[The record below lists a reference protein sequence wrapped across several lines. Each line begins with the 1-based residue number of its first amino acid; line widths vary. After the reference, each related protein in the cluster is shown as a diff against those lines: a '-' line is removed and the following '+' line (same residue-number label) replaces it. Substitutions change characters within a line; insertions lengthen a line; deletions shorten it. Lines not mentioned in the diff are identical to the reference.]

1 MSTIVAPGTRILAIE
16 DNPLT
21 ADLLVRCLTQAGYDI
36 DILGRGK
43 DAIRRLEE
51 TTYSIVLLDLSLPDV
66 DGLELCRELRAR
78 GDLTPVL
85 MLSARDELNDR
96 VEGLHSGAD
105 DYLTKPFKTI
115 ELEARVHAL
124 IRRGLRFLEPKDV
137 LHFGALAMDVK
148 RRRVTLDG
156 RLLTLTP
163 KEFALLEYLLRN
175 PGAVYS
181 ADELHERLWG
191 GPRPQTNVVQV
202 ALHQLRTKLKARGNL
217 VAVETIRGFGYRLTD
232 QTSSDES
239 KVDSNH

>member
-1 MSTIVAPGTRILAIE
+1 MSVKVVPGTRILAIE

-51 TTYSIVLLDLSLPDV
+51 TRYDTVLLDLSLPDV

-78 GDLTPVL
+78 GDVTPIL
-85 MLSARDELNDR
+85 MLSARDQLNDR
-96 VEGLHSGAD
+96 VEGLQSGAD
-105 DYLTKPFKTI
+105 DYLTKPFKTV

-124 IRRGLRFLEPKDV
+124 IRRGQRFLEPKDV
-137 LHFGALAMDVK
+137 LHFGSLTMDVK
-148 RRRVTLDG
+148 RRRVTLNE

-163 KEFALLEYLLRN
+163 KEFALLEFLMRN

-181 ADELHERLWG
+181 ADELHDRLWG

-202 ALHQLRTKLKARGNL
+202 ALHQLRTKLKSRGSSI
-217 VAVETIRGFGYRLTD
+217 AVETIRGFGYRLTSEANAD
-232 QTSSDES
+232 
-239 KVDSNH
+239 DSG